1 MTVVTGM
8 PPTAGQRLLI
18 DASASLAPDKTLAN
32 LDSIARLI
40 LGSVVLVTS
49 VLTGFGLFSDVA
61 ARFREQPQAL
71 EVPVILAILSALAAL
86 LALVPWIGRVKVD
99 DLESLR
105 KLFTGL
111 VVIRSILVIGGLIL
125 LLAAVLAAGVGVRH
139 YLAEAGPSHPAL
151 TLATT
156 TGADGT
162 AITAT
167 AKELGAPTGSL
178 AKLIVT
184 AGASGATIG
193 QVAMVVGS
201 EGVVDLEAAASKVAD
216 PAGAKAEF
224 SLSVNGTV
232 IMQSNTSLGG

>member
-1 MTVVTGM
+1 MSVITGT

-32 LDSIARLI
+32 LDSLARLI
-40 LGSVVLVTS
+40 LASVVLVTS
-49 VLTGFGLFSDVA
+49 VLTGFGLFTDVA
-61 ARFREQPQAL
+61 AKFREQPQAL
-71 EVPVILAILSALAAL
+71 EVPVILATLSALLAL

-99 DLESLR
+99 DLENLR
-105 KLFTGL
+105 NFFTGL

-125 LLAAVLAAGVGVRH
+125 LLVAVLSAGVGVRH

-156 TGADGT
+156 TGVDG
-162 AITAT
+162 AAVTAT
-167 AKELGAPTGSL
+167 AKESGAPTGSL
-178 AKLIVT
+178 AKLSVT

-201 EGVVDLEAAASKVAD
+201 DGEVDLEAAIAKVAD
-216 PAGAKAEF
+216 PAGAKAVF
-224 SLSVNGTV
+224 SLSVNGRV
-232 IMQSNTSLGG
+232 IMESSASLGG